1 MPDSHNTCYD
11 KSDKKREASSPLND
25 SGSLIEKKTRHYSG
39 EDAQSQGSLSRSHSV
54 SKDVEADDITNSE
67 VPVHVLP
74 QPINPNDIVQIAT
87 SLRALMLPELKLVV
101 REAMEEATKSLQD
114 EVKKLNKDVKDL
126 EEENEDLRK
135 ANSEL
140 ETRLAV
146 VEYETDNLEQY
157 SRRNSLR
164 ISGIEEDKDE
174 NTDQE
179 VIRIAGQLG
188 VDIGPYDIDR
198 SHRVGKLKVN
208 RARHGRGSLRAKR
221 KPRDILVKF
230 STYNARNTVDYIN
243 NVKI

>member
-1 MPDSHNTCYD
+1 MLDSHNTCYD
-11 KSDKKREASSPLND
+11 KSDKKREASSPLYD
-25 SGSLIEKKTRHYSG
+25 SGSVIEKKTRHYSG
-39 EDAQSQGSLSRSHSV
+39 ENAQSQGSLSLSHSV
-54 SKDVEADDITNSE
+54 SIDMEADDITSSE

-87 SLRALMLPELKLVV
+87 SLRVLMLPELKLVV

-126 EEENEDLRK
+126 EEENEDLKK

-146 VEYETDNLEQY
+146 VEYETDNLKQY

-174 NTDQE
+174 NTD
-179 VIRIAGQLG
+179 
-188 VDIGPYDIDR
+188 
-198 SHRVGKLKVN
+198 
-208 RARHGRGSLRAKR
+208 
-221 KPRDILVKF
+221 
-230 STYNARNTVDYIN
+230 
-243 NVKI
+243 

>member
-11 KSDKKREASSPLND
+11 KSDKKREASSPLYD
-25 SGSLIEKKTRHYSG
+25 SGSLTEKKTRHYSG

-54 SKDVEADDITNSE
+54 SIDMEADDITNSE

-74 QPINPNDIVQIAT
+74 QPINPNDKVQIAT

-126 EEENEDLRK
+126 EEENENLKK

-164 ISGIEEDKDE
+164 ISGIEE
-174 NTDQE
+174 
-179 VIRIAGQLG
+179 
-188 VDIGPYDIDR
+188 Y
-198 SHRVGKLKVN
+198 
-208 RARHGRGSLRAKR
+208 
-221 KPRDILVKF
+221 
-230 STYNARNTVDYIN
+230 
-243 NVKI
+243 